1 MLHTHWPLVDYSRPL
16 AINGDHCSSIL
27 LSPGATYLSYWL
39 YNHLFNGS
47 ACSPKSAMAAKRF
60 TLVVKHLQGVLL
72 AIKVSSCLE
81 NDDCGATRLIG
92 KVSYKIYALGA
103 HVYYR

>member
-1 MLHTHWPLVDYSRPL
+1 
-16 AINGDHCSSIL
+16 
-27 LSPGATYLSYWL
+27 
-39 YNHLFNGS
+39 
-47 ACSPKSAMAAKRF
+47 MAAKRF

-92 KVSYKIYALGA
+92 KVSCKIYVLGA
-103 HVYYR
+103 HAMAYVTLLDTLTS